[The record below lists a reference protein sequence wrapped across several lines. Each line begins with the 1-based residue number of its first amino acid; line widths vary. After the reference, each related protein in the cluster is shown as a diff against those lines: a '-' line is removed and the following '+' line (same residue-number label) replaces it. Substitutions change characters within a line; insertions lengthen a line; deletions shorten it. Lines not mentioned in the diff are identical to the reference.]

1 MKRLSISVLTLVA
14 MVPAMA
20 QAQDTLLDEIVV
32 TANRIAAAINRIGVS
47 VSVVSEADLQK
58 SSETTVAGYLSRL
71 PGVALVAQGP
81 FGNTG
86 NLRIRGADGRYLAV
100 FIDGVRVSDPSS
112 TTVQFDFGSL
122 LTTDVGRIEVLRGS
136 QSALWG
142 GSAVGGVINITT
154 REATEEGFHQT
165 AKLEGGS
172 YGTTVLAYGLTQKS
186 GPLELA
192 LNAGALHT
200 DGYSAAAAGTE
211 RDGADAERLS
221 FSAKYQVSDAL
232 ALGASGFT
240 QRVRQDYDGYAAP
253 TYLLG
258 DANSVQRKRETGA
271 RVFADYKS
279 GNSDHL
285 FDATLFRVNRGYDQG
300 GDLSGFVGK
309 RLALSYKGAT
319 EISQALTMVY
329 GLDWQKESAEYTNLP
344 GGVAD
349 NKTAGI
355 YAQALWA
362 PREDLDISTSLR
374 MDHNDGFGD
383 FSTGRLALA
392 YRPDAATTVRASVAT
407 GFRAPSI
414 DERFGDYPGYY
425 AFVGNPDLTPEKS
438 LSYELGVEHEFGT
451 GARVSATVFQLNVD
465 DLVTYVFGSPSTLVN
480 LPGKSKRSGVELAAE
495 VPINDRVSLTAAY
508 TYTDARNPAGGRLV
522 QVPYHDLSL
531 GVAAKLSDKLS
542 AEVNIKAQAGRWD
555 NDPNTFTA
563 GPMPDFGVVN
573 LAVRYAIS
581 DQAEAYVKI
590 DNLLDKDYQLI
601 NGYSTSGRAIY
612 VGLQAKF

>member
-1 MKRLSISVLTLVA
+1 MKRLSISILALAAMLPQMTL
-14 MVPAMA
+14 
-20 QAQDTLLDEIVV
+20 AQDTLLDEIVV
-32 TANRIAAAINRIGVS
+32 TANKIAAALNRVGVS
-47 VSVVSEADLQK
+47 VAVVTETDLQK
-58 SSETTVAGYLSRL
+58 SSETTVAGYLSKL
-71 PGVALVAQGP
+71 PGVSLVAQGP
-81 FGNTG
+81 FGNTA
-86 NLRIRGADGRYLAV
+86 NLRVRGADGRYLAV

-154 REATEEGFHQT
+154 KAAVEEGFHQSVKVET
-165 AKLEGGS
+165 GS
-172 YGTTVLAYGLTQKS
+172 YGTTILAYGLTQKT
-186 GPLELA
+186 GPLELT

-200 DGYSAAAAGTE
+200 DGYSAAAAGIE
-211 RDGADAERLS
+211 KDGADAERLS
-221 FSAKYQVSDAL
+221 FSARYQVNDAL
-232 ALGASGFT
+232 ALGASAFT

-253 TYLLG
+253 SYLLG

-271 RVFADYKS
+271 RAFAEYES

-285 FDATLFRVNRGYDQG
+285 FDATLFRVVRDYDQD
-300 GDLSGFVGK
+300 GDLSGFAGK
-309 RLALSYKGAT
+309 RLTLAYKGTT
-319 EISQALTMVY
+319 EISQALTLVY

-349 NKTAGI
+349 NKTVGA

-362 PREDLDISTSLR
+362 ARDDLDVSASLR

-383 FSTGRLALA
+383 YPTGRLALA
-392 YRPDAATTVRASVAT
+392 YRPDAATTVRAAIAN

-414 DERFGDYPGYY
+414 DERFGDYPGFY

-438 LSYELGVEHEFGT
+438 LSYELGVEHEFGG
-451 GARVSATVFQLNVD
+451 GARLSATLFQLNVD
-465 DLVTYVFGSPSTLVN
+465 NLITYVFGAPSTLVN
-480 LPGKSKRSGVELAAE
+480 LPGKSKRSGMELSAE
-495 VPINDRVSLTAAY
+495 LPINDRFALTAAY
-508 TYTDARNPAGGRLV
+508 TYTDARNPAGGRLI

-531 GVAAKLSDKLS
+531 GLEAMVTDRLS
-542 AEVNIKAQAGRWD
+542 ASVNIKAQAGRRD
-555 NDPNTFTA
+555 NDPNTFAA

-573 LAVRYAIS
+573 LSVNYAIN
-581 DQAEAYVKI
+581 DRTEAYLKI
-590 DNLLDKDYQLI
+590 DNVLDQDYQLI
-601 NGYSTSGRAIY
+601 NGYNTSGRAIY